1 MPDAL
6 SSREVDVLRLVATGR
21 SNREIG
27 EQLYIAESTASVH
40 VSRIL
45 RKLDTR
51 TRAEIISLVLT
62 SGVINGDQP

>member
-1 MPDAL
+1 
-6 SSREVDVLRLVATGR
+6 
-21 SNREIG
+21 
-27 EQLYIAESTASVH
+27 

-62 SGVINGDQP
+62 SGVLDDKRT